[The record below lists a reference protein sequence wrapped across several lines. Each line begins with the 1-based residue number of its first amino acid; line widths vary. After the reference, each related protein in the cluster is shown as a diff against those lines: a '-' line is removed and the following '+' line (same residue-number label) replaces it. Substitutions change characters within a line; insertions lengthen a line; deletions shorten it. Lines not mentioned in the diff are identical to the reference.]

1 MIRILLVDDQAIL
14 CQVLQTWLERESDLE
29 VVGTAHDSQTAIEQ
43 VELLKP
49 DIVLLDIQMPGMDGI
64 AATQIICQRFPDT
77 KVIVLSGYDSD
88 TYLSNA
94 IRAGA
99 KGYLLKNT
107 AAEDLAHTIRSVQ
120 KGYSQMG
127 PGLVDKM
134 MAHVSS
140 EEGSQGDPG
149 TLQDVEQTLM
159 EPELRFL
166 LDRFE
171 AQTLSEFVQRAID
184 NKSAGQLFGR
194 LTQYLRQHP
203 TNLAA
208 LYLAGVLAH
217 RHQGHTLSAFQY
229 LRFGFKE
236 GLKQGLSCEDLL
248 LFYREGSR
256 LKPEDAFAWLTP
268 VESPWNTQSGLS
280 FLLEE
285 AGRLFGADSITYQTL
300 FALWR
305 IGRLNQVNQE
315 LTALGSRLKTLQQGF
330 DRLGA
335 VLTR

>member
-1 MIRILLVDDQAIL
+1 MIRVLLVDDQAIL
-14 CQVLQTWLERESDLE
+14 CQVLETWLEREADLE
-29 VVGTAHDSQTAIEQ
+29 VVGTAHDSQSAIEQ
-43 VELLKP
+43 VEILKP

-64 AATQIICQRFPDT
+64 AATQIICQRFPTT

-94 IRAGA
+94 VRAGA

-107 AAEDLAHTIRSVQ
+107 AAEDLVNTIRSVQ

-140 EEGSQGDPG
+140 SDEGQGASETP
-149 TLQDVEQTLM
+149 EAASRNLM
-159 EPELRFL
+159 ESELRFL
-166 LDRFE
+166 LERFE
-171 AQTLSEFVQRAID
+171 SQALVEFVNRSRDEQ
-184 NKSAGQLFGR
+184 SAAHLFARVTGH
-194 LTQYLRQHP
+194 LRNQP

-208 LYLAGVLAH
+208 LYLAGGLAH
-217 RHQGHTLSAFQY
+217 RHQGQTISAFQY

-236 GLKQGLSCEDLL
+236 GIKQGLSSEDLL
-248 LFYREGSR
+248 LFYREGVR
-256 LKPEDAFAWLTP
+256 LKPEDSFAWLTP
-268 VESPWNTQSGLS
+268 VKSLWDNESGLS

-285 AGRLFGADSITYQTL
+285 ADRLFGKDSSTYQTL

-305 IGRLNQVNQE
+305 IGKLWQLDSE
-315 LTALGSRLKTLQQGF
+315 FTAIGERLKTLQQGF
-330 DRLGA
+330 DRLDA
-335 VLTR
+335 ALAR

>member
-14 CQVLQTWLERESDLE
+14 CQVLETWLEREADLE
-29 VVGTAHDSQTAIEQ
+29 VVGSAHDSQTAIEQ
-43 VELLKP
+43 VEILKP

-64 AATQIICQRFPDT
+64 AATQIICQRFPNT

-94 IRAGA
+94 VRAGA

-107 AAEDLAHTIRSVQ
+107 AAEDLVNTIRSVQ

-140 EEGSQGDPG
+140 EEGSQGDSKMSEVA
-149 TLQDVEQTLM
+149 DRTLM
-159 EPELRFL
+159 ESELHFL
-166 LDRFE
+166 LERFE
-171 AQTLSEFVQRAID
+171 TQALAEFVNRSID
-184 NKSAGQLFGR
+184 KESANNLFAR
-194 LTQYLRQHP
+194 VTQHLRNQP

-208 LYLAGVLAH
+208 LYLAGGLAH
-217 RHQGHTLSAFQY
+217 RHQGHTISAFQY

-236 GLKQGLSCEDLL
+236 GIKQGLSCEDLL
-248 LFYREGSR
+248 LFYREGVR
-256 LKPEDAFAWLTP
+256 FKPEEAFAWLTP
-268 VESPWNTQSGLS
+268 VESPWNNESGLS

-285 AGRLFGADSITYQTL
+285 ADRLFGKDSTTYQNL

-305 IGRLNQVNQE
+305 IRRLWKFDQE
-315 LTALGSRLKTLQQGF
+315 FTALGSRLNALQQGF
-330 DRLGA
+330 DRPSA
-335 VLTR
+335 ALTR

>member
-43 VELLKP
+43 VETLKP

-140 EEGSQGDPG
+140 EEGSQGTPE

-171 AQTLSEFVQRAID
+171 AQTLSEFAQRAID
-184 NKSAGQLFGR
+184 TKSAGNLFAH
-194 LTQYLRQHP
+194 LTQYLRSHP
-203 TNLAA
+203 TNLSA

-217 RHQGHTLSAFQY
+217 RHQAHTLSAFQY

-236 GLKQGLSCEDLL
+236 GLKQGLSGEDLL

-268 VESPWNTQSGLS
+268 IEGPWNNESGLS
-280 FLLEE
+280 FLMEE
-285 AGRLFGADSITYQTL
+285 AERLFGANSTSYQTL

-305 IGRLNQVNQE
+305 IGRLRQVNQE
-315 LTALGSRLKTLQQGF
+315 FTALGSRLNTLQQGF
-330 DRLGA
+330 DQLDKA
-335 VLTR
+335 LTR